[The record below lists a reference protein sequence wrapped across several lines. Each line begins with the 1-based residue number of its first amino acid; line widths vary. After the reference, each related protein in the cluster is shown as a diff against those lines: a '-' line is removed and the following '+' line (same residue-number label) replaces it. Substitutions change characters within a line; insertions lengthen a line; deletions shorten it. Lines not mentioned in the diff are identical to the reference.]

1 MRFRKLLHAARHT
14 RPIRSRA
21 AFLEERKNLMNSNG
35 IGIRAWGMTVL
46 AWLVPGL
53 GHVSQGLF
61 VQGALLGAVV
71 CALFFTG
78 VVLGGHLHII
88 AGTDAGILSKIFW
101 FCNLGNGLLFLICGY
116 AGIALQERPMLQF
129 SEYGNVFLVAAGLLN
144 YFLMLDAFDTA
155 AGRKF

>member
-1 MRFRKLLHAARHT
+1 LKKEH
-14 RPIRSRA
+14 P
-21 AFLEERKNLMNSNG
+21 MNSNG
-35 IGIRAWGMTVL
+35 VGIRAWGTTLL

-61 VQGALLGAVV
+61 VQGVLLGAVV
-71 CALFFTG
+71 WALFFTG

-101 FCNLGNGLLFLICGY
+101 FCNLGNGLLFLVSGY
-116 AGIALQERPMLQF
+116 AGIALHERPMLQF